1 MRAYE
6 VARRLEHQGYKVKAE
21 GSKQWNAQC
30 PAHDDRSPSLR
41 ISEGEAGKVLLHCNA
56 GCSFREIIDALGL
69 KEEEMFQENKS
80 SYRPKEP
87 TRYELRGTTGALV
100 AVQLRTDL
108 GYKNKRFSWERN
120 GTKGLGGMHTK
131 DLPLYRSQDIPSFEK
146 ARPVFV
152 TEGIKDCEALRSLQ
166 LQALGTV
173 TGAESFP
180 TRQVL
185 ETLRG
190 LWVVLWPDHDKGGYY
205 HMRSIAK
212 NLKGIAE
219 KVSFFLPSSPNL
231 KDGAFD
237 WIEFAKKEGVTR
249 QDIKETIEGG
259 ELHSL
264 ELPLWEEEITP
275 PNDSSEAPGP
285 SPSTAKK
292 SDQGPDLDH
301 LAPLGSVLYTLESID
316 YAREKE
322 LLSLAEL
329 PSAEDGSKSPRYG
342 WGTRFNEIIG
352 GGLGPGVL
360 VALGAS
366 SAGAG
371 KTSFLM
377 QLVDGLALRSALLVE
392 KKEEGPLTPV
402 FLLSEMSPED
412 INQRR
417 LAWLTQERVTTWRA
431 GKTSE
436 KKNTKDYVDGL
447 YNHARKLRAETGT
460 LGRVLSMT
468 RQVAA
473 RGEVFSLGSQ
483 LVSTVRALVDKWRVQ
498 LEEQHNREVWPV
510 VVFDPI
516 QRFLRQD
523 KNEVE
528 AQNELVRQIDAATE
542 EDGWLCFVTS
552 DTNKSGAK

>member
-1 MRAYE
+1 
-6 VARRLEHQGYKVKAE
+6 
-21 GSKQWNAQC
+21 
-30 PAHDDRSPSLR
+30 
-41 ISEGEAGKVLLHCNA
+41 
-56 GCSFREIIDALGL
+56 
-69 KEEEMFQENKS
+69 
-80 SYRPKEP
+80 
-87 TRYELRGTTGALV
+87 
-100 AVQLRTDL
+100 
-108 GYKNKRFSWERN
+108 
-120 GTKGLGGMHTK
+120 
-131 DLPLYRSQDIPSFEK
+131 
-146 ARPVFV
+146 
-152 TEGIKDCEALRSLQ
+152 
-166 LQALGTV
+166 
-173 TGAESFP
+173 
-180 TRQVL
+180 
-185 ETLRG
+185 
-190 LWVVLWPDHDKGGYY
+190 
-205 HMRSIAK
+205 
-212 NLKGIAE
+212 
-219 KVSFFLPSSPNL
+219 
-231 KDGAFD
+231 
-237 WIEFAKKEGVTR
+237 
-249 QDIKETIEGG
+249 
-259 ELHSL
+259 
-264 ELPLWEEEITP
+264 
-275 PNDSSEAPGP
+275 
-285 SPSTAKK
+285 
-292 SDQGPDLDH
+292 
-301 LAPLGSVLYTLESID
+301 
-316 YAREKE
+316 
-322 LLSLAEL
+322 
-329 PSAEDGSKSPRYG
+329 
-342 WGTRFNEIIG
+342 
-352 GGLGPGVL
+352 
-360 VALGAS
+360 
-366 SAGAG
+366 
-371 KTSFLM
+371 M

-552 DTNKSGAK
+552 DTNKSGAKGEASGDAGEIGAALLRGSYALIHGADIACYLSKPEAPSKEAPVATVALKFFKNRAGPSFDEVLYHWEKATGRFREFSHGDIEGRQVAQLKEKTEKETKRKPAEHPNNKFQDLKL